1 MTTTTLV
8 RRYQPA
14 AVLLVAAFALLL
26 VPPRASAQT
35 IPMDWRHGT
44 TLSGF
49 IGTQSA
55 SSNAS
60 PAAGVGL
67 AWEVT
72 RRLSFE
78 GRGTWFSVNDGA
90 SDFAATLATHV
101 ALLKPRAVVPF
112 VSAGVGMYRST
123 VNSAWTDVPDFYRQ
137 RLSPDQPGN
146 HTFQDFLVTA
156 GGGVNVF
163 VTSHFALRP
172 EANLVLVTTTSDA
185 RPVGM
190 YGVQIVYHFD
200 AHTVRD

>member
-1 MTTTTLV
+1 M
-8 RRYQPA
+8 
-14 AVLLVAAFALLL
+14 LLVAAFALLL

-55 SSNAS
+55 SSDVS

-101 ALLKPRAVVPF
+101 ALLRPRLVVPF
-112 VSAGVGMYRST
+112 VSAGVGMYRAT
-123 VNSAWTDVPDFYRQ
+123 VNSASTDVPDFYRL
-137 RLSPDQPGN
+137 RMSPGPGN
-146 HTFQDFLVTA
+146 QTFQDFLVTV

-172 EANLVLVTTTSDA
+172 EANLMLVTTTSDA

-190 YGVQIVYHFD
+190 LGVQIVYHFD
-200 AHTVRD
+200 AHTVSQ